1 MSPLVAAA
9 AGVCG
14 RSFCLQ
20 RAFWLKA
27 CYRVEGVNHRK
38 KCAALVAQYAAVNN
52 APGAP
57 VVASTDK

>member
-1 MSPLVAAA
+1 
-9 AGVCG
+9 
-14 RSFCLQ
+14 
-20 RAFWLKA
+20 LKA